1 MHKHNKYTKLLLVAL
16 LAIIVAG
23 CGSSGSNGSSAGN
36 SSSGGSGILAVS
48 LTDKPN
54 KEFSAVFVTVV
65 KVRVHKSADA
75 SDTDPGWSEIVLNP
89 PQKIN
94 LLSLTNG
101 VLESLGQTTLPAGHY
116 TQLRLVLAPN
126 TAKTIANS
134 VVISGTDTEIALFTP
149 SAVQSGIKLINE
161 FDVMAGQRVDLVLD
175 FDALKSIVQR
185 GNGSY
190 GLKPVI
196 HVLPMVLT
204 GIDGFVDTS
213 LLADNVIVSAQVNG
227 TESRSTAPNMA
238 TGEFFLD
245 HLAAGSYD
253 LVITADDHTT
263 VVIAGVPVSVATS
276 TALVTIVSTSAEPIT
291 MPTSTSHNISGT
303 VLSSLPSTTPE
314 ASVATKQTFTPGGP
328 TVTVKSTATDMLTG
342 EYTLALPIGA
352 PLLGQ
357 YGQGT
362 LPIAFT
368 PQPSIAGKY
377 TVEASAPGFK
387 SESVEVD
394 ITISDIVSNFTL
406 TTQ

>member
-1 MHKHNKYTKLLLVAL
+1 MHRHNKYIKFLFVVL
-16 LAIIVAG
+16 LAITVAS
-23 CGSSGSNGSSAGN
+23 CGSSGSSTGSSGN
-36 SSSGGSGILAVS
+36 SSSGSGILAVS
-48 LTDKPN
+48 LTDKPTTQ
-54 KEFSAVFVTVV
+54 FSAVYVTVV
-65 KVRVHKSADA
+65 KVRVHQSADA

-89 PQKIN
+89 PKKID
-94 LLSLTNG
+94 LLTLQNG
-101 VLESLGQTTLPAGHY
+101 VLENLGQTTLQAGHY
-116 TQLRLVLAPN
+116 TQLRLVLAKN
-126 TAKTIANS
+126 TGDTIANS
-134 VVISGTDTEIALFTP
+134 VVTSGTNTETPLFTP

-161 FDVMAGQRVDLVLD
+161 FDVMAGQRVDLVFD
-175 FDALKSIVQR
+175 FDAMKSIVQR

-196 HVLPMVLT
+196 RVLPQVLT

-213 LLADNVIVSAQVNG
+213 LLNDNVIVSAQVNG
-227 TESRSTAPNMA
+227 TESRSTSPNMT

-245 HLAAGSYD
+245 HLNPGSYD
-253 LVITADDHTT
+253 LVITADGRATA
-263 VVIAGVPVSVATS
+263 VIAGVPVSAVTS
-276 TALVTIVSTSAEPIT
+276 TAVVTMVSTSAEPIT
-291 MPTSTSHNISGT
+291 MPTSTFHNISGT

-314 ASVATKQTFTPGGP
+314 ASVASKQTFTPGGP

-368 PQPSIAGKY
+368 PQPLIAGKY
-377 TVEASAPGFK
+377 TVEASAPGYITK
-387 SESVEVD
+387 SADVD
-394 ITISDIVSNFTL
+394 ITMSDIVSNFTL